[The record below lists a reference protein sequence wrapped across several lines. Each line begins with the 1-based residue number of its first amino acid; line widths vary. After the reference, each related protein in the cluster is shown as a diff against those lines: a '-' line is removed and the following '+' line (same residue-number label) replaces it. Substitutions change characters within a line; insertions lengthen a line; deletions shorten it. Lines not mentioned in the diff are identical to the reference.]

1 MKKIHSVFVFVFLSL
16 LATIPVSMLAQEQTQ
31 LKEVAYHPF
40 VKESK
45 VWNCQTIKRQSESGS
60 VYALYQVTTNF
71 SLYIDGDT
79 VIGGQS
85 YKKVYETVKTVDK
98 QLLYTSPAEA
108 AQGMEEVVHQDVN
121 TTTLHRLFL
130 READKKVYALN
141 TRPSSGADATEY
153 LLYDFS
159 LAAGD
164 KVPSE
169 FPIAGTFI
177 SSVDTITAQGRYYRR
192 YHLGPREYGGY
203 EPLWVEGVGHPG
215 GPFNSISIMTNDGAV
230 YKLLSC
236 YEDGECIFTYEDFNQ
251 PGLTAGVEPPVTNVR
266 EPTGAVYDLLG
277 RRLAAPPKKGVY
289 IQDGK
294 KILITKD

>member
-60 VYALYQVTTNF
+60 VYALYQVTTNY

-85 YKKVYETVKTVDK
+85 YKKVHETVKTVDK

-177 SSVDTITAQGRYYRR
+177 SSVDTMAARGRYFRR

-230 YKLLSC
+230 YILQSC
-236 YEDGECIFTYEDFNQ
+236 YEDGECIFTCDDFNL
-251 PGLTAGVEPPVTNVR
+251 PGLTAGIGPLLTTVPEA
-266 EPTGAVYDLLG
+266 TGAVYDLQG

-289 IQDGK
+289 IENGRK
-294 KILITKD
+294 KIK

>member
-16 LATIPVSMLAQEQTQ
+16 LATIPVSTLAQEQTQ

-40 VKESK
+40 VKEGK

-177 SSVDTITAQGRYYRR
+177 NSVDTIAAQGRYYRR

-215 GPFNSISIMTNDGAV
+215 CPFNSISIMTNDGAV
-230 YKLLSC
+230 YILQSC
-236 YEDGECIFTYEDFNQ
+236 YEDGECIFTYDDFNQ
-251 PGLTAGVEPPVTNVR
+251 PGLTAGIGPLLTTVPEA
-266 EPTGAVYDLLG
+266 TGAVYDLQG

-289 IQDGK
+289 IENGRK
-294 KILITKD
+294 KIK